1 MMLVSLLLEAV
12 KQRGGAAVWTWVG
25 LMLATWLTFAYGT
38 DRPLKGTELV
48 GAGFVYGVLVLAV
61 SAVVARMKQRAAA
74 GTKPNPKPKK
84 KRR

>member
-1 MMLVSLLLEAV
+1 MIVSLLLEAV

-38 DRPLKGTELV
+38 DRPLKGTELL

-61 SAVVARMKQRAAA
+61 SAVAARLKQRSAAA
-74 GTKPNPKPKK
+74 PKPPQKK